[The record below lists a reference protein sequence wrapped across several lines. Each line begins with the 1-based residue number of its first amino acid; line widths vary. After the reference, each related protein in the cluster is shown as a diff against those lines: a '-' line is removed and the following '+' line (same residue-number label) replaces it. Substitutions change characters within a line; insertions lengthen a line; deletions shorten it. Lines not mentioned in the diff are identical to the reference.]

1 MATNSKTN
9 LQKTPARSAGGP
21 ITIDVDY
28 NRPRSIME
36 ELLASQSATS
46 KLLILHRG
54 QEVEGEIV
62 SINEKEITLDLGSK
76 SEGVISAREIPNLS
90 ELKVGGKL
98 KAFVYIQE
106 NEHGQTVLSL
116 QRQAP
121 RMDSDRGRSREGG
134 GSRGGRSGRGRGPD
148 WAKFTNALN
157 QKTKLQGKVTEVNR
171 GGLIVEA
178 LGVRGFLPNSQ
189 VGFELLSKSGA
200 GMDNLIGQDLTVTV
214 IEIDADNNKLIF
226 SERGQVSSDTMI
238 LLKKFKN
245 GQKVAGKIVAILPFG
260 LVMSVK
266 DEAGSPRGE
275 AGTGTVEGLV
285 FISDVAWEKVDDLQ
299 AKFSVGQELD
309 VVVAGLDEE
318 LGRLNLSIKQ
328 LSEDPFAKLAEKY
341 PVDEVV
347 KGTVSAVSDKGVTVA
362 LESGIEGFLPASKVS
377 GTTYEIGKEITA
389 LVDSVDAQRRKIN
402 LAPFVTSTAGLI
414 YK

>member
-1 MATNSKTN
+1 M
-9 LQKTPARSAGGP
+9 
-21 ITIDVDY
+21 
-28 NRPRSIME
+28 
-36 ELLASQSATS
+36 ASQSSYAKPLT
-46 KLLILHRG
+46 LHRG

-76 SEGVISAREIPNLS
+76 SEGVITTREAPNLA
-90 ELKVGGKL
+90 ELKIGSKL
-98 KAFVYIQE
+98 KVYVYMQE
-106 NEHGQTVLSL
+106 NEHGQTVLSW
-116 QRQAP
+116 QKQAP
-121 RMDSDRGRSREGG
+121 RLDSDRGRFRDGG
-134 GSRGGRSGRGRGPD
+134 QRGGRSGRGRGPD
-148 WAKFTNALN
+148 WTKFTQALN

-171 GGLIVEA
+171 GGLIVEVS
-178 LGVRGFLPNSQ
+178 GVRGFLPNSQ

-226 SERGQVSSDTMI
+226 SERGQVSSDTMA

-260 LVMSVK
+260 LVMSIK
-266 DEAGSPRGE
+266 EAI
-275 AGTGTVEGLV
+275 GTVEGLV
-285 FISDVAWEKVDDLQ
+285 FISDVAWEKIDDLQ
-299 AKFSVGQELD
+299 NKFSVGQELD
-309 VVVAGLDEE
+309 VAVAGLDEE

-328 LSEDPFAKLAEKY
+328 LIKDPFAELAEKY

-347 KGTVSAVSDKGVTVA
+347 KGTVSAVSDKGISIA
-362 LESGIEGFLPASKVS
+362 LEDPAGGEASGIEGFLPASKIS
-377 GTTYEIGKEITA
+377 GTSYEVGKEITA
-389 LVDSVDAQRRKIN
+389 LVDSVDDQRRKIN